1 MGPALQP
8 YDCVPHTRNLGAAI
22 PPTQARLEI
31 DFQTSRFGEV
41 EWAHTLERNDTQARL
56 AAAAL
61 VMHLTREAAQ

>member
-1 MGPALQP
+1 MS
-8 YDCVPHTRNLGAAI
+8 
-22 PPTQARLEI
+22 LEI
-31 DFQTSRFGEV
+31 IPSGQACGAEVRGVAGAFGEV